1 MYKNLFNLLTILLIL
16 PSCTDM
22 SPNISVVCEENNIG
36 NCILKW
42 ETTPLIKGQVKVY
55 ASDNP
60 EFIPEDNPVAMANIS
75 DARITIVTNDPSKR
89 SYYTMVFNDKY
100 RVKVAPRNVN
110 MPGIQNFRD
119 LGGYKS
125 ATGKHVRWGK
135 LYRSAQIDSLNCF
148 AFRKL
153 QNLGIKTILD
163 LRSESE
169 LHNTPP
175 LQKDSMWCI
184 SLSVRVIWNISC
196 TAYNKR
202 RSRRI
207 PFTTWWKR

>member
-75 DARITIVTNDPSKR
+75 DIEPSLR
-89 SYYTMVFNDKY
+89 SLYTMLLSDNY
-100 RVKVAPRNVN
+100 RV
-110 MPGIQNFRD
+110 
-119 LGGYKS
+119 
-125 ATGKHVRWGK
+125 
-135 LYRSAQIDSLNCF
+135 
-148 AFRKL
+148 
-153 QNLGIKTILD
+153 
-163 LRSESE
+163 
-169 LHNTPP
+169 
-175 LQKDSMWCI
+175 
-184 SLSVRVIWNISC
+184 
-196 TAYNKR
+196 
-202 RSRRI
+202 
-207 PFTTWWKR
+207 

>member
-55 ASDNP
+55 TSDNP

-75 DARITIVTNDPSKR
+75 DARMTIVTNDPSRR
-89 SYYTMVFNDKY
+89 SYYMLVFNDKY

-135 LYRSAQIDSLNCF
+135 LYRCLLYTSPSPRDS
-148 AFRKL
+148 
-153 QNLGIKTILD
+153 
-163 LRSESE
+163 
-169 LHNTPP
+169 
-175 LQKDSMWCI
+175 
-184 SLSVRVIWNISC
+184 
-196 TAYNKR
+196 
-202 RSRRI
+202 
-207 PFTTWWKR
+207 

>member
-110 MPGIQNFRD
+110 MPGIQNFRN
-119 LGGYKS
+119 KS
-125 ATGKHVRWGK
+125 
-135 LYRSAQIDSLNCF
+135 F
-148 AFRKL
+148 
-153 QNLGIKTILD
+153 
-163 LRSESE
+163 
-169 LHNTPP
+169 
-175 LQKDSMWCI
+175 
-184 SLSVRVIWNISC
+184 
-196 TAYNKR
+196 
-202 RSRRI
+202 
-207 PFTTWWKR
+207 

>member
-1 MYKNLFNLLTILLIL
+1 
-16 PSCTDM
+16 
-22 SPNISVVCEENNIG
+22 
-36 NCILKW
+36 
-42 ETTPLIKGQVKVY
+42 
-55 ASDNP
+55 
-60 EFIPEDNPVAMANIS
+60 MANIS
-75 DARITIVTNDPSKR
+75 DARMTIVTNDPSKR
-89 SYYTMVFNDKY
+89 SYYMLVFNDKY

-175 LQKDSMWCI
+175 LQRDSM
-184 SLSVRVIWNISC
+184 
-196 TAYNKR
+196 
-202 RSRRI
+202 
-207 PFTTWWKR
+207 